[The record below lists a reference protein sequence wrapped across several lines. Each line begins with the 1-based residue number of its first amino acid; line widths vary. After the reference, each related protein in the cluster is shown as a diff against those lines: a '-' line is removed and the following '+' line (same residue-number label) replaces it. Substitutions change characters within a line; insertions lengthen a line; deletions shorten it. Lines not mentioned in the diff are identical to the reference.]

1 VTEIKYKYY
10 KGILHSQ
17 FIVPEIDQRY
27 ATRVG
32 SIQLEPR
39 YLFKDPIEIAE
50 KEFVEILAGRHSEG
64 AIAWQRRFI
73 DSNSN
78 ESFQLK
84 PHVYQRHKAIVEFDR
99 NGKEYAEIV
108 EEIFVEY
115 SSTQADEAYKSW
127 DFIAQKYQKF
137 HGKITGTGF
146 CKVPILKAEEREIAF
161 AELIEIERIKS
172 LKARNGCLSWF
183 IPRRGFNSLLPKG
196 TLGLNGASSN
206 KGCMKGCTTG
216 GCGGMGCGIL
226 SLLALLGL
234 LLGLWRGCQN
244 SDIKDDQSSNRV
256 IHDTVYIKEEAQV
269 KEFVDTT
276 TIKRTD
282 AILLPNVQFYT
293 NSANLLPYSIRSI
306 QELANYMVAHPN
318 IEAVIKGHTDDV
330 GEAEANL
337 ILSQSRAETVKK
349 VLISLGIQSERL
361 EAKGFGEQ
369 MPKTRDETVEGRAIN
384 RRVEVELFNT
394 EETETIRSEKIEE
407 NGD

>member
-1 VTEIKYKYY
+1 MSEKKYKYY
-10 KGILHSQ
+10 RGILHSQ
-17 FIVPEIDQRY
+17 FIVPEVDQRY

-39 YLFKDPIEIAE
+39 YLLKDPIEISE
-50 KEFVEILAGRHSEG
+50 KEFSDTIEERHSDG
-64 AIAWQRRFI
+64 AIAWQRRFM
-73 DSNSN
+73 DSNPN
-78 ESFQLK
+78 DSFELK
-84 PHVYQRHKAIVEFDR
+84 PHVYQRHKSIVEFDIK
-99 NGKEYAEIV
+99 GEEFAEIV
-108 EEIFVEY
+108 DEIFVEY
-115 SSTQADEAYKSW
+115 SHTQADEAYKSW
-127 DFIAQKYQKF
+127 DFIAQKNQKF
-137 HGKITGTGF
+137 HGKITGIGF
-146 CKVPILKAEEREIAF
+146 CKVPVLRSEEREAIL
-161 AELIEIERIKS
+161 AELVEIERIKN
-172 LKARNGCLSWF
+172 LKARNGCLSWL
-183 IPRRGFNSLLPKG
+183 IPSKGFNSFLPTG
-196 TLGLNGASSN
+196 TSGTTNK
-206 KGCMKGCTTG
+206 KGCMKG
-216 GCGGMGCGIL
+216 GCSGMGCGIL

-244 SDIKDDQSSNRV
+244 SDVKDDKSSNRV

-269 KEFVDTT
+269 KEFADTT

-306 QELANYMVAHPN
+306 QELANYMSAHPN

-337 ILSQSRAETVKK
+337 ILSQSRAETVKQ

-394 EETETIRSEKIEE
+394 EETETIRSEKTQE

>member
-84 PHVYQRHKAIVEFDR
+84 PHVYQKHKAVVEFDR
-99 NGKEYAEIV
+99 NGEEYAEIV

-115 SSTQADEAYKSW
+115 SATQADEAYKSW
-127 DFIAQKYQKF
+127 DFIAQKNQKF

-146 CKVPILKAEEREIAF
+146 CKVPVLTVEDREIIF
-161 AELIEIERIKS
+161 ADLIKIERIKS

-183 IPRRGFNSLLPKG
+183 IPSKGFNSLFPKG
-196 TLGLNGASSN
+196 ALGTNGASSN
-206 KGCMKGCTTG
+206 KGCMKG
-216 GCGGMGCGIL
+216 GCSGMGCGIL

-244 SDIKDDQSSNRV
+244 SDIKDDKSSNRV

-269 KEFVDTT
+269 KEFADTT

-306 QELANYMVAHPN
+306 QELANYMSAHPN

-349 VLISLGIQSERL
+349 VLISLGIQAERL

-369 MPKTRDETVEGRAIN
+369 MPKTRDETIEGRAIN

-394 EETETIRSEKIEE
+394 EETETIRSEKTVE